1 MRAVVQRVREARVE
15 VAGATVASIGR
26 GLLVLL
32 AVERGDGEQEAAWLA
47 EKLIHLRIFPD
58 DEQRMNRSVLE
69 AQGSVLSVSQFTL
82 ASRIGKGRRPDFT
95 AAEEPDRARAL
106 YETFNRLLAERVPV
120 ATGVFAAD
128 MTVVLANWGPVTFI
142 LERNGIAG
150 GGREGR

>member
-82 ASRIGKGRRPDFT
+82 ASRVGKGRRPDFT
-95 AAEEPDRARAL
+95 AAEEPVRARTL